1 MDLDAIK
8 QALSSGR
15 FQLTEHAQ
23 EQMAKR
29 QLTEADVQHALVSP
43 EEVLP
48 VREGRAVVH
57 AMREGYLLRV
67 FVDVDRDPLEVVTA
81 YRTSKIDR
89 YRSGP

>member
-8 QALSSGR
+8 QALLAGQFR
-15 FQLTEHAQ
+15 FSEHAQ

-29 QLTEADVQHALVSP
+29 QLAEADVRQALVSP

-48 VREGRAVVH
+48 VREGRVVAH
-57 AMREGYLLRV
+57 SMLEGYLLRV
-67 FVDVDRDPLEVVTA
+67 FVDVDRDPMEVVTA

-89 YRSGP
+89 YRSQP